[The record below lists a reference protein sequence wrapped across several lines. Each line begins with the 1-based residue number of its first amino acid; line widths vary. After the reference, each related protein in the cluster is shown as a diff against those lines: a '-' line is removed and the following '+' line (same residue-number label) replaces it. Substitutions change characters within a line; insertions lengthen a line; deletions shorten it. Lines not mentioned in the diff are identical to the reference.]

1 MIVYLSKV
9 DWKKCGNLEWP
20 PATNMLHWWWVA
32 SFFCSAKLRYAG
44 TLNAIWDGGS
54 TARSYWIYTTYTLS
68 QTAPTSRAPL
78 EQCQKIMFIWIVIY
92 LQWVAGS
99 LTAHCSAESWDS
111 VELLRRELG
120 CTALA
125 TRLKFDLRF
134 CLGSGRRECI
144 ILKCPAWIDAFS
156 HWLHLSNLSP
166 PLCIF
171 ECLGCWALATR

>member
-1 MIVYLSKV
+1 MIVCLSKV

-20 PATNMLHWWWVA
+20 QQQACCIGGELLSWDMLMEVA
-32 SFFCSAKLRYAG
+32 LPEGISGR
-44 TLNAIWDGGS
+44 
-54 TARSYWIYTTYTLS
+54 IYTSYTLS
-68 QTAPTSRAPL
+68 PTAPTSRAPL
-78 EQCQKIMFIWIVIY
+78 EQCHKLCSFWIAIY

-99 LTAHCSAESWDS
+99 LNAPCSAESWDS

-156 HWLHLSNLSP
+156 HWLHLSDLS

-171 ECLGCWALATR
+171 KCLGCRALATR